1 MGRRTSRQ
9 GRIRGMTKT
18 GLIRRLADAHPH
30 LYTRDV
36 ERIVATVFERIVAAL
51 ARGDRVELRGFG
63 TFSTRM
69 RTGRAGR
76 NPRTGEPVAVP
87 DKTVLHF
94 RAGKELRDRLN
105 APVRA
110 SLA

>member
-36 ERIVATVFERIVAAL
+36 ERIVAAL

-63 TFSTRM
+63 TFSTRV
-69 RTGRAGR
+69 RTGRPGR

-87 DKTVLHF
+87 DKMVLRF
-94 RAGKELRDRLN
+94 KAGKEFRGRLQ
-105 APVRA
+105 ALDQGPPA
-110 SLA
+110 